1 MNKDEVELLRKKLME
16 KNNEINK
23 IEKAYKEEF
32 EKKDI
37 EAMKIINEKNKFEE
51 MKKNEFHKIYE
62 ELL

>member
-51 MKKNEFHKIYE
+51 MKKNEIHKIYE